1 MAVVPRAQLASP
13 SEAQSG
19 EWHAVTLL
27 DGSVVE
33 ACYQGNLSSS
43 ADLPNQGHFLG
54 EEWSTGTWQNASDW
68 IWLKPVGSSFA
79 SWVDP

>member
-1 MAVVPRAQLASP
+1 MAVIPRTQLVSP
-13 SEAQSG
+13 SEVQTG

-27 DGSVVE
+27 NGSVVQ
-33 ACYQGNLSSS
+33 ACYQGNLGSP
-43 ADLPNQGHFLG
+43 ADLPRGRFLG
-54 EEWSTGTWQNASDW
+54 EEWSTSTGQNASDW